1 MLSLPRPRRPPWCD
15 AYLLLA
21 WMGAVHHG
29 GGRRPLPSTIKI
41 KIKITITTSK
51 GR

>member
-1 MLSLPRPRRPPWCD
+1 
-15 AYLLLA
+15 
-21 WMGAVHHG
+21 MGAVHHG

-41 KIKITITTSK
+41 KIKIKIKITTSK